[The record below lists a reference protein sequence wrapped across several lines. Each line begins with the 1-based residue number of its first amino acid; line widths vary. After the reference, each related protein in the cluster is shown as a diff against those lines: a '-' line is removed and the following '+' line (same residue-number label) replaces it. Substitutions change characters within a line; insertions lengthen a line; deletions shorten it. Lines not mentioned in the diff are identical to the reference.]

1 MARTDTIDEKDAQEA
16 LFEYKRQLAEVLERR
31 PSGTRQRLASA
42 LGKNRSFISQ
52 ISSDA
57 YATPVPASH
66 VDTIFEICHFSTAE
80 RRRFVEAYRR
90 AHPRRHGG
98 AQDGHRLKA
107 HTVYLPDM
115 GDDAGNE
122 RMHGLLTEFV
132 RSLVRIIEEG
142 MAKGKRS

>member
-1 MARTDTIDEKDAQEA
+1 VARIEIIDEKGAQDA
-16 LFEYKRQLAEVLERR
+16 LFEYKRQLAGVLDRR

-57 YATPVPASH
+57 YATPIPASH
-66 VDTIFEICHFSTAE
+66 VDTIFEICHFSPAE

-90 AHPRRHGG
+90 AHPRRHAGT
-98 AQDGHRLKA
+98 QDGHRLKA

-122 RMHGLLTEFV
+122 RLHGLLTEFV
-132 RSLVRIIEEG
+132 RSLVRIIKEG
-142 MAKGKRS
+142 TAKGKGS